1 MNNSTMFYEI
11 EHGIGTGH
19 FMVYRREDHRFQAHM
34 HRSFEV
40 VLVLEG
46 ELSMRIEK
54 SSYSLVKGDLVLI
67 KPNINHNYAT
77 PEGTHSRCVICVFS
91 SDLIAAVSG
100 ALTKYKIPEFVIHK
114 TPQMFID
121 MFMGMDKNRDLATV
135 KGFLYTVCGLFYKQ
149 LDFVTEDVQ
158 IKDTDLIR
166 DVLIYI
172 EKNMSGSCDLTNCA
186 KALGYNQSYISRKF
200 KAVVG
205 MPFYAYVETI
215 KMDHACYLLLNTK
228 ESILSIA
235 SRCGYSTISSFNRFF
250 KIVTGTSP
258 GEYRKKAGKM

>member
-1 MNNSTMFYEI
+1 MDNSLLFYEI
-11 EHGIGTGH
+11 EHGIGREH
-19 FMVYRREDHRFQAHM
+19 FKVYRRENHRFQAHM
-34 HRSFEV
+34 HRCFEV
-40 VLVLEG
+40 VLVLNG

-54 SSYSLVKGDLVLI
+54 SDYSLVKGDLVLI
-67 KPNINHNYAT
+67 KPNIIHNYT
-77 PEGTHSRCVICVFS
+77 TSEGKHSSCVICVFS

-114 TPQMFID
+114 TPQLFID
-121 MFMGMDKNRDLATV
+121 MFMGMDETRDLATV
-135 KGFLYTVCGLFYKQ
+135 KGFLYTICGLFYKQ

-205 MPFYAYVETI
+205 MPFYAYVEMI

-228 ESILSIA
+228 DSILSIA
-235 SRCGYSTISSFNRFF
+235 SQCGYSTISSFNRFF

-258 GEYRKKAGKM
+258 GEYRKKAGEI